1 MAEKK
6 KEMYFSI
13 RMGILIK
20 AKYPAKKRA
29 ARAVKY
35 IKGFVRKHAKLD
47 DEYEVK
53 VRPELNE
60 LIWKRGAGN
69 PPGRVRVRV
78 VIDEDEK
85 VAVVWPSGEKEVRRE
100 S

>member
-1 MAEKK
+1 MAELV
-6 KEMYFSI
+6 FSFNI
-13 RMGILIK
+13 GTLLR

-29 ARAVKY
+29 ARAVKM
-35 IKGFVRKHAKLD
+35 VRELVRRHAKLRD
-47 DEYEVK
+47 YDIR

-60 LIWKRGAGN
+60 LLWSRGSSN

-85 VAVVWPSGEKEVRRE
+85 VATIWPA
-100 S
+100 